1 MMYATVIKAYGDE
14 SAFEIH
20 ENLPLPE
27 PKSNQVLIKI
37 TASSVNPIDLMKR
50 QGYGRSIFEK
60 QRSLNFPWIIGS
72 DFSGHVARVG
82 NKVTRFKEGDEVWG
96 CTSKASTGTYA
107 EYAAID
113 QEEVNIKP
121 KNLTFEEAA
130 SLPYVFLTTWSAI
143 VRWAGLRPQDLNEKK
158 VFIQGGA
165 GGVGS
170 TAIQLF
176 NHWGC
181 EVSST
186 CSAVNV
192 DFLQSLGA
200 KKTIN
205 YESEAF
211 QETLDDHDIVY
222 DLLGDSVLDD
232 SIDVCCK
239 ILKNNSSSHYI
250 TLTHPLMNTLDD
262 KGLLLGAPHAF
273 FLRQKVK
280 SAHKPINVHWSIY
293 RPSLSG
299 LQELTHLA
307 EEGII
312 KPTIDSVYTLSDIS
326 EAHKKVATG
335 HGSGKVVINNIL

>member
-1 MMYATVIKAYGDE
+1 MMHAAVIRTYGDE
-14 SAFEIH
+14 SVFEIQD
-20 ENLPLPE
+20 NLTLPE
-27 PKSNQVLIKI
+27 PKSNQVLVKI
-37 TASSVNPIDLMKR
+37 SASSVNPIDLMKR
-50 QGYGRSIFEK
+50 EGYGRSIFEK
-60 QRSLNFPWIIGS
+60 QRRINFPWVIGS
-72 DFSGHVARVG
+72 DFSGQVVSTG
-82 NKVTRFKEGDEVWG
+82 NKVTRIKEGDEVWG
-96 CTSKASTGTYA
+96 CSSNASSGTYA

-143 VRWAGLRPQDLNEKK
+143 VRWAGLRPQDLNERK

-165 GGVGS
+165 GGVG
-170 TAIQLF
+170 TAAIQLF

-186 CSAVNV
+186 CSSINV
-192 DFLQSLGA
+192 DLLQSLGA
-200 KKTIN
+200 KKVIN
-205 YESEAF
+205 YESELF
-211 QETLDDHDIVY
+211 QEALDDHDIVY

-232 SIDVCCK
+232 SIEECCK

-250 TLTHPLMNTLDD
+250 TLTHPLMNTLDS

-273 FLRQKVK
+273 FLRQKIK
-280 SAHKPINVHWSIY
+280 SAYRPINVHWSIY

-307 EEGII
+307 EKEII
-312 KPTIDSVYTLSDIS
+312 KPIIDSIYSLSDIS